1 MRNPL
6 VPEPVPVPHVAS
18 HFSQHKRHCA
28 QCRAATRGHAAE
40 LPRDV
45 VDNLC
50 VRGRSL
56 HDGDEADVQA
66 QHDGHAA
73 RAEAAS
79 RRKGGTSSPSGGKPA
94 AKPLIAD

>member
-18 HFSQHKRHCA
+18 HFEAHRRHCA
-28 QCRAATRGHAAE
+28 QCRSETRGLDAE
-40 LPRDV
+40 HIARDAS
-45 VDNLC
+45 LC

-56 HDGDEADVQA
+56 RESDAADVQA
-66 QHDGHAA
+66 QEDGHAA

-79 RRKGGTSSPSGGKPA
+79 RRKNPGG
-94 AKPLIAD
+94 AKQITG